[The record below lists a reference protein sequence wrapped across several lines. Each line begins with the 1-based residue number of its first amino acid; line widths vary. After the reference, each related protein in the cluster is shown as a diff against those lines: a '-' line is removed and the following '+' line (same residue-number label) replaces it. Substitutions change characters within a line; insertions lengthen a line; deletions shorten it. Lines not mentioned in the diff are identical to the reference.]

1 MTNSTGLVA
10 AGFAMVVLVAA
21 VGLCLYLRRVAEMR
35 RKRIHPQAVALS
47 AQMAAVAEDTRA
59 SDNFR
64 NLFEIP
70 VLFYALVA
78 VALATR
84 YTPDW
89 LVQGAWGFVALR
101 YLHSFI
107 QCTYNRVMHRL
118 PAFMAGFVLL
128 LALWVAFFLN
138 LPAA

>member
-1 MTNSTGLVA
+1 MSNAHSLVA
-10 AGFAMVVLVAA
+10 TSFAMLVLVVG

-78 VALATR
+78 VAIGVGH
-84 YTPDW
+84 TPGW
-89 LVQGAWGFVALR
+89 LVNGAWVFVALR

-118 PAFMAGFVLL
+118 PAFMAGFVVLVV
-128 LALWVAFFLN
+128 LWVAFFLT
-138 LPAA
+138 LPTP